1 MKTSRRE
8 LVEWLRDL
16 GININKIEEIGQ
28 GTAICKLL
36 NLIHPNVSFNYVKN
50 PSSNYEYLKNLK
62 VAQSFFAENKIDVRF
77 PIEKLVQCKLQDNIE
92 FAQWLYKYFIKN
104 YKQIKK
110 NNEES
115 IILNNEESVREKN
128 RQEIIEN
135 IKKHN
140 EDHNVKLED
149 KYNLVLEENKRL
161 INVIRNQELEL
172 ATLKSQKSQ
181 IKNEELQ
188 KLMSDLEKNRDF
200 YFSILVDIEKFLI
213 EYSNI
218 EKNVKEEILSLLYR
232 KE

>member
-1 MKTSRRE
+1 MKTSRLE

-36 NLIHPNVSFNYVKN
+36 NLFHPNVTFNYVKN

-62 VAQSFFAENKIDVRF
+62 I

-115 IILNNEESVREKN
+115 TILNNEESVREKN
-128 RQEIIEN
+128 KKEILEN
-135 IKKHN
+135 IKNIMK
-140 EDHNVKLED
+140 
-149 KYNLVLEENKRL
+149 
-161 INVIRNQELEL
+161 II
-172 ATLKSQKSQ
+172 
-181 IKNEELQ
+181 
-188 KLMSDLEKNRDF
+188 MGF
-200 YFSILVDIEKFLI
+200 YFYILVDIENFLI

-218 EKNVKEEILSLLYR
+218 KNM
-232 KE
+232 

>member
-36 NLIHPNVSFNYVKN
+36 NLIHLNVPLNYVKN

-77 PIEKLVQCKLQDNIE
+77 LIEKTK
-92 FAQWLYKYFIKN
+92 
-104 YKQIKK
+104 
-110 NNEES
+110 S
-115 IILNNEESVREKN
+115 TILNNEESVREKN
-128 RQEIIEN
+128 RQEILEN

-149 KYNLVLEENKRL
+149 KYNLVLEENMRL

-181 IKNEELQ
+181 IKNEEIQ

-213 EYSNI
+213 DNSNI
-218 EKNVKEEILSLLYR
+218 ENNVKEEILSLLYR